1 MAAHDR
7 HIVPALLSS
16 DRDAFQ
22 DGLRKLG
29 CIPGVRRVQI
39 DVVDGRFA
47 SPESWPYTEPGAM
60 KHLCGAGEF
69 LPKVEHI
76 EYEIDLMCHEVEHAS
91 DAWLSVG
98 ASRLTLHAE
107 ALLDIGKELA
117 GIESRHCGG
126 MAFDDAPF
134 VTVGLALNM
143 GSPLSLI
150 EPYVSRVDYV
160 QFMGIDRIGKQSQPF
175 NPKVIDRI
183 VAFRKRYPLTRVQV
197 DGGVSLENAQKLFQA
212 GADDLVVGSK
222 IMQASDS
229 AMAMQTF
236 LSLL

>member
-7 HIVPALLSS
+7 HIVPALLPA
-16 DRDAFQ
+16 DRSAFQ

-39 DVVDGRFA
+39 DVVDGHFA
-47 SPESWPYTEPGAM
+47 APASWPYSEAGALR
-60 KHLCGAGEF
+60 HLCGSGEL

-76 EYEIDLMCHEVEHAS
+76 EYEIDLMCHDVESAS

-98 ASRLTLHAE
+98 ATRLTLHAE

-126 MAFDDAPF
+126 MVFDNAPF
-134 VTVGLALNM
+134 VSVGLALNM

-150 EPYVSRVDYV
+150 EPYISRIDYV

-183 VAFRKRYPLTRVQV
+183 TAFKKRYPQMRVQV
-197 DGGVSLENAQKLFQA
+197 DGGVSLENAQKLLHS
-212 GADDLVVGSK
+212 GASDLIVGSK

-229 AMAMQTF
+229 SMAMQTF